1 MEIVVGKDNAILRK
15 KSDPVVIFD
24 KKLQKLVK
32 EMEDAVKK
40 AEGVGIAAPQ
50 VGINQRLFLV
60 KMKRRFVLMVNP
72 EITSFS
78 YDTIVMEEGCLSLPG
93 QWGMVRRPKDIL
105 VSFQDISGKQMKLEL
120 SGIESR
126 IVQHELDHLDGILF
140 IDKLEKQDINQDHN
154 PLIA

>member
-15 KSDPVVIFD
+15 KSDPVRIFD

-50 VGINQRLFLV
+50 VGVNQRLFLV

-78 YDTIVMEEGCLSLPG
+78 YETIVMEEGCLSLPG
-93 QWGMVRRPKDIL
+93 QWGMVRRPKDIM

-140 IDKLEKQDINQDHN
+140 IDKLEKQDVNQDHN